1 MLRNPLKIRKRLT
14 SVDRSPLSWVGGV
27 SVTMN
32 RREFARMVAGTSLA
46 VTFPHGHA
54 QSSAPAKEQKFS
66 VMLWTLEKQAP
77 FDRCL
82 EMVAA
87 AGYQGVEL
95 VGEFQKWSSDETSR
109 VMAKMRSLGL
119 VFDMLSGVKAGFG
132 TADGTADFLAQVA
145 AQMKAAKA
153 LESPQINLKSGS
165 RTENLAAGAQ
175 HAACVENLKRAAD
188 IAAENH
194 VQIVIEPIDP
204 IESPTMYMTSVSE
217 GFEIVR
223 KVDSPYVRVLY
234 DFYHEQR
241 AAGNLIEKLEK
252 NIELVGLVHIA
263 DVPGRNE
270 PGTGEI
276 DYPNIY
282 RKLGQLKYNKFVT
295 MEFYPTQDPIETLRK
310 ARMEVQQTMG
320 LTGL

>member
-1 MLRNPLKIRKRLT
+1 
-14 SVDRSPLSWVGGV
+14 
-27 SVTMN
+27 
-32 RREFARMVAGTSLA
+32 MVAGASLEVA
-46 VTFPHGHA
+46 LSQGHA
-54 QSSAPAKEQKFS
+54 QTSAPSKASRFS

-77 FDRCL
+77 FDQCI
-82 EMVAA
+82 ETVAA

-95 VGEFQKWSSDETSR
+95 VGEFQKWSGDETRR

-119 VFDMLSGVKAGFG
+119 VFDMLSGVKAGF
-132 TADGTADFLAQVA
+132 ANPDGTTDFLAQVTT
-145 AQMKAAKA
+145 QMKAAKE

-165 RTENLAAGAQ
+165 RIDNLPAGAQ
-175 HAACVENLKRAAD
+175 HTASIENLKRAAD
-188 IAAENH
+188 IAAANQ

-223 KVDSPYVRVLY
+223 AVNSLHVRVLY

-241 AAGNLIEKLEK
+241 GAGNLIEKLEK
-252 NIELVGLVHIA
+252 NIDLVGLVHVA

-276 DYPNIY
+276 DYKNIY
-282 RKLGQLKYNKFVT
+282 RKLGELKYDKFVT
-295 MEFYPTQDPIETLRK
+295 MEFYPTQDPVGTLRK
-310 ARMEVQQTMG
+310 ARLEARQAMG
-320 LTGL
+320 AA

>member
-1 MLRNPLKIRKRLT
+1 
-14 SVDRSPLSWVGGV
+14 
-27 SVTMN
+27 
-32 RREFARMVAGTSLA
+32 MVAGASLGVA
-46 VTFPHGHA
+46 LSQGHA
-54 QSSAPAKEQKFS
+54 QTSAPSKASRFS

-77 FDRCL
+77 FDQCI
-82 EMVAA
+82 ETVAA

-95 VGEFQKWSSDETSR
+95 VGEFQKWSGDETRR

-119 VFDMLSGVKAGFG
+119 VFDMLSGVKAGF
-132 TADGTADFLAQVA
+132 ANPDGTTDFLAQVTT
-145 AQMKAAKA
+145 QMKAAKE

-165 RTENLAAGAQ
+165 RIDNLPAGAQ
-175 HAACVENLKRAAD
+175 HTASIENLKRAAD
-188 IAAENH
+188 IAAANQ

-223 KVDSPYVRVLY
+223 AVNSLHVRVLY

-241 AAGNLIEKLEK
+241 GAGNLIEKLEK
-252 NIELVGLVHIA
+252 NIDLVGLVHVA

-276 DYPNIY
+276 DYRNIY
-282 RKLGQLKYNKFVT
+282 RKLGELKYDKFVT
-295 MEFYPTQDPIETLRK
+295 MEFYPTQDPVGTLRK
-310 ARMEVQQTMG
+310 ARLEARQAMG
-320 LTGL
+320 AA

>member
-1 MLRNPLKIRKRLT
+1 
-14 SVDRSPLSWVGGV
+14 
-27 SVTMN
+27 
-32 RREFARMVAGTSLA
+32 MVAGASLGVA
-46 VTFPHGHA
+46 LSQGHA
-54 QSSAPAKEQKFS
+54 QTSAPSKASRFS

-77 FDRCL
+77 FDQCI
-82 EMVAA
+82 ETVAA

-95 VGEFQKWSSDETSR
+95 VGEFQKWSGDETRR

-119 VFDMLSGVKAGFG
+119 VFDMLSGVKAGF
-132 TADGTADFLAQVA
+132 ANPDGTTDFLAQVTT
-145 AQMKAAKA
+145 QMKAAKE

-165 RTENLAAGAQ
+165 RIDNLPAGVQ
-175 HAACVENLKRAAD
+175 HTASIENLKRAAD
-188 IAAENH
+188 IAAANQ

-223 KVDSPYVRVLY
+223 AVNSLHVRVLY

-241 AAGNLIEKLEK
+241 GAGNLIEKLEK
-252 NIELVGLVHIA
+252 NIDLVGLVHVA

-276 DYPNIY
+276 DYRNIY
-282 RKLGQLKYNKFVT
+282 RKLGELKYDKFVT
-295 MEFYPTQDPIETLRK
+295 MEFYPTQDPVGTLRK
-310 ARMEVQQTMG
+310 ARLEARQAMG
-320 LTGL
+320 AA